1 MQKNSW
7 LIDVSL
13 IIIIIVMGAFVVVEL
28 NRTFDFLRRTPERSM
43 SSEESS
49 SFDSFEP
56 TPQPDFVVETKYD
69 APAPNFELVNLTG
82 EYVSLS
88 DFLGTPVLINFWA
101 TWCPPCRNEMPLIE
115 SFAKKHDHELIVL
128 AINAGEEEQVVRAF
142 VDETGLDLIFLLDP
156 TNTVANLYRVV
167 GFPTSLFIDENG
179 ILQATFIGELD
190 EDLMLSYL
198 EIIGVYQ

>member
-1 MQKNSW
+1 MQKKSW

-13 IIIIIVMGAFVVVEL
+13 IIIIIVMGVFVVVEL
-28 NRTFDFLRRTPERSM
+28 NRTFDFLGRTPESLIP
-43 SSEESS
+43 SEDSS
-49 SFDSFEP
+49 SIESYEP
-56 TPQPDFVVETKYD
+56 TPQSDFVVETKYD
-69 APAPNFELVNLTG
+69 EPAPNFNLVNLAG
-82 EYVSLS
+82 ESVLLS
-88 DFLGTPVLINFWA
+88 DFSGTPVMINFWA

-115 SFAKKHDHELIVL
+115 SFAKKHDRELIVL

-179 ILQATFIGELD
+179 ILKATFIGELD
-190 EDLMLSYL
+190 EDLLLSYL
-198 EIIGVYQ
+198 EIIGVNE